1 MNDVDDDAI
10 WEGTPVEPKSP
21 NKPDNHRWCIKCGEH
36 DRWSKMV
43 GKQVYKAEAD
53 EEDEKWKE
61 VRGTTAEVA
70 YLREHGDRRTP
81 AVWLHMCTWCNS
93 QARQIDRIDVV
104 HEIASMKSAPNRQRA
119 KKFGAAYAC
128 NKVCVQ
134 LVEGSKDI
142 RGFDEETRSALKNA
156 MEAIEQPDKVVPED
170 MPQLSNEERRQLN
183 EERLKMSRRQFKLA
197 AQYTYIYIYMG
208 EREGRKGRCKVG
220 REGRQGRGDGGGSE
234 GAEDRCKRG
243 ERRGISS
250 IRAEGPH

>member
-170 MPQLSNEERRQLN
+170 MPQLSMEERRLLN
-183 EERLKMSRRQFKLA
+183 EEKLKMSRRQFKLA
-197 AQYTYIYIYMG
+197 AQYTHYVYIYIWGSARAGKGGARWAGKGGKGAAMAAEVRARKTG
-208 EREGRKGRCKVG
+208 AREAK
-220 REGRQGRGDGGGSE
+220 GGGL
-234 GAEDRCKRG
+234 A
-243 ERRGISS
+243 
-250 IRAEGPH
+250 A